1 MHSPVLAEG
10 GGGKLKTQTHTK
22 PHNVLLSFPFLEKVK
37 VSNLRVKINKVFA
50 LAKLHTGSNQVLKS
64 LVLAT
69 GPT

>member
-1 MHSPVLAEG
+1 MHSPVLAG
-10 GGGKLKTQTHTK
+10 GGQFKTHTHTK
-22 PHNVLLSFPFLEKVK
+22 PHNALLSFPFLEKVN
-37 VSNLRVKINKVFA
+37 VSNLRVKINQAFS